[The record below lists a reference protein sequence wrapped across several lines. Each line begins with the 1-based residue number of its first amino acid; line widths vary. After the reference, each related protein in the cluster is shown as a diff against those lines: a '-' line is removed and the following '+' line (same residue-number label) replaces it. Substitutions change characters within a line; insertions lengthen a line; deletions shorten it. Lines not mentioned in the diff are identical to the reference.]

1 VTAID
6 TNVLVRLITR
16 DDAQQVL
23 AAERF
28 ITGGAWVSVLVLA
41 ETTWVLSSVY
51 GRSNREIAALI
62 DMLLDEADLV
72 LENEHAVRH
81 ALTLYASR
89 PGLGFSDCLILG
101 LARQA
106 GCLPL
111 GTFDRTLAAME
122 GTERIA

>member
-1 VTAID
+1 VRAID

-16 DDAQQVL
+16 DDARQAL

-28 ITGGAWVSVLVLA
+28 IAGGAWVSVLVLA
-41 ETTWVLSSVY
+41 EATWVLSSVY
-51 GRSNREIAALI
+51 ERSNREIAVLV

-81 ALTLYASR
+81 ALTLFVSR
-89 PGLGFSDCLILG
+89 PVLGFSDCLILS

-111 GTFDRTLAAME
+111 GTFDRTLAGVE
-122 GTERIA
+122 GAERIR